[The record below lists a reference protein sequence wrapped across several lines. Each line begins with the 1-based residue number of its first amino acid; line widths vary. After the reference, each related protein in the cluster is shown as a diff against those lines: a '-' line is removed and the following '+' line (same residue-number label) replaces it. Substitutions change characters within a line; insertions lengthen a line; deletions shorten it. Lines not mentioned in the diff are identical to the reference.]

1 MWQGGQAFAD
11 RILDDIYGHGAA
23 LRFHANDGLEG
34 WQEYTSEHFPLTE
47 WIGRLAEGAVAHSS
61 FYEDRLKRCCGG
73 PVVVIPLAYNA
84 LSDFQPLAERK
95 KNSKV
100 SVLTFGHVNQNK
112 RVEFV
117 IRAIGGSDMLRN
129 CCRYHVVG
137 LVTDQERARLMAIA
151 QAVSFN
157 GWRLP
162 ARSRMR
168 FSEPK
173 LRLLM

>member
-1 MWQGGQAFAD
+1 MV
-11 RILDDIYGHGAA
+11 
-23 LRFHANDGLEG
+23 
-34 WQEYTSEHFPLTE
+34 T
-47 WIGRLAEGAVAHSS
+47 
-61 FYEDRLKRCCGG
+61 
-73 PVVVIPLAYNA
+73 PLAYNA

-117 IRAIGGSDMLRN
+117 IRAIGGSDILRN

-137 LVTDQERARLMAIA
+137 LVTDQERARLRAIA

-157 GWRLP
+157 ELEITGRGL
-162 ARSRMR
+162 
-168 FSEPK
+168 E
-173 LRLLM
+173 